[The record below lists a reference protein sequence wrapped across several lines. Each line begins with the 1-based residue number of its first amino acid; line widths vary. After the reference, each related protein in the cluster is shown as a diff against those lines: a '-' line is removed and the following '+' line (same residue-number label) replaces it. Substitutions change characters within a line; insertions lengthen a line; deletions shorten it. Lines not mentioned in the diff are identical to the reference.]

1 MLRVTHVCLPRE
13 LQQSRTVGLRAV
25 ACVLCLALSG
35 CITPPPAVSP
45 APVGAMVPE
54 STCSSC
60 DQQTREIARLRQELA
75 GREAELRDLR
85 SNQREQV
92 MVIQE
97 STREV
102 TRAKVKLRRLAT
114 RAETASYVA
123 EVEVAL
129 ESLRTSLDGASTSP
143 LLELAQAIITSTAAP
158 FAHADYGT
166 AMERA
171 AQAEQ
176 LIAAAAD
183 NRVRSRSRPRQSG
196 EVLLQVS
203 IPLRMTVEGQLRR
216 EPRRTAAVAS
226 LLKKDTPVVA
236 RAYTGSWMRVETEG
250 GPSGWVEQVKLGA
263 R

>member
-1 MLRVTHVCLPRE
+1 
-13 LQQSRTVGLRAV
+13 
-25 ACVLCLALSG
+25 
-35 CITPPPAVSP
+35 
-45 APVGAMVPE
+45 
-54 STCSSC
+54 
-60 DQQTREIARLRQELA
+60 
-75 GREAELRDLR
+75 
-85 SNQREQV
+85 
-92 MVIQE
+92 
-97 STREV
+97 
-102 TRAKVKLRRLAT
+102 
-114 RAETASYVA
+114 
-123 EVEVAL
+123 
-129 ESLRTSLDGASTSP
+129 
-143 LLELAQAIITSTAAP
+143 
-158 FAHADYGT
+158 
-166 AMERA
+166 MEGA

>member
-1 MLRVTHVCLPRE
+1 M
-13 LQQSRTVGLRAV
+13 
-25 ACVLCLALSG
+25 ACVLCLALCG
-35 CITPPPAVSP
+35 CITPPPATSP
-45 APVGAMVPE
+45 APVAAMVPE
-54 STCSSC
+54 STCPSC

-92 MVIQE
+92 IVIQE

-114 RAETASYVA
+114 QAETASYIA

-129 ESLRTSLDGASTSP
+129 ESLRASLGAGAVSP
-143 LLELAQAIITSTAAP
+143 LLELARAMITSTAAP

-183 NRVRSRSRPRQSG
+183 NRARSRSRPRPSG

-203 IPLRMTVEGQLRR
+203 IPLRVTVEGPLRR
-216 EPRRTAAVAS
+216 EPRSTAPVAS
-226 LLKKDTPVVA
+226 ILKKDTPVVA
-236 RAYTGSWMRVETEG
+236 RAYTGSWMRVETG
-250 GPSGWVEQVKLGA
+250 VGPSGWVEQVRLGA